1 MFRTFRVRLLFWF
14 LVFISASFVIVLLS
28 LGYQQKRE
36 DIFAKS
42 DNIDQAYLMLLK
54 SVRSQQNYFSYET
67 KNGDYFLTG
76 KSPYTEQYQYWLDST
91 LQVLSNIDFSAEKQ
105 LQVTVDL
112 QKSYI
117 RQVDTLFVALTNK
130 IKTRGFKD
138 YSLEGAMRDDA
149 HWLEEAREIPNERIL
164 TLRRHEKDYI
174 IRNEQQYVDKFSK
187 AITELNAYFRNNQR
201 IPKARKDTI
210 ISYLNSYQD
219 RFLQLVQLDKEIG
232 IKDNSGLKLLLD
244 QQIETLETG
253 FSDLVA
259 QSRQWAKSEFAN
271 LTLYFGITVVL
282 LVVISIVISAFIA
295 YRITKPLTDL
305 TKHITRFV
313 ASKFTLE
320 KDHPMVQSKD
330 EIGSLTKNFS
340 ILKNKVISEMKFF
353 KQRVDERTKELAEAN
368 KKLERISEANS
379 RFVPQEFLQ
388 SLGRASIEEV
398 SLGDQVERE
407 MTVVFTD
414 IRGFTQISEELNP
427 QENFDFLN
435 EYLGGIVPIILK
447 YGGFIDKFIGD
458 SVMALFPN
466 SPDQAIKAVQEFDPF
481 IEDFNKML
489 REKKGMP
496 PITIGTGIHTGSM
509 ILGTIGH
516 NNRLETTVISDAV
529 NTAARVE
536 GLTRYY
542 DTPLIMTEG
551 TLNRLENATEFNY
564 RFLDKVKVKGKKET
578 LSVYQLLAPVE
589 ELKISYIPRYREAIK
604 LIRKGDYAEAVVIF
618 EELSTRNPADKAVK
632 RFIEKY
638 KDRQSDETATE
649 QSITQMTTK

>member
-14 LVFISASFVIVLLS
+14 LVFISASFIIILLS

-36 DIFAKS
+36 GIFAKS
-42 DNIDQAYLMLLK
+42 DDIDQAYLTLLK
-54 SVRSQQNYFSYET
+54 SVRAQQNYFIYET
-67 KNGDYFLTG
+67 KNGNYFLTG
-76 KSPYTEQYQYWLDST
+76 ESSYLEQYQYWLDST
-91 LQVLSNIDFSAEKQ
+91 LRTLSRVDFSSEEKIQ
-105 LQVTVDL
+105 TTVTL
-112 QKSYI
+112 QKPHI
-117 RQVDTLFVALTNK
+117 ARADTLFNSLTEK

-149 HWLEEAREIPNERIL
+149 HWLEEVSEIPNEKIL

-174 IRNEQQYVDKFSK
+174 IRNEQQYVDKFSD
-187 AITELNAYFRNNQR
+187 AVSDLTLFVQRNQR
-201 IPKARKDTI
+201 MTQTRKKEVL
-210 ISYLNSYQD
+210 SYLSSYQT

-232 IKDNSGLKLLLD
+232 LKDNSGLKSLLD
-244 QQIETLETG
+244 QEIEVLETG
-253 FSDLVA
+253 FNDLVS
-259 QSRQWAKSEFAN
+259 QSRQWAKSEFDN

-295 YRITKPLTDL
+295 YKITKPLTDL
-305 TKHITRFV
+305 TTHITRFV

-320 KDHPMVQSKD
+320 KDHPIVQSKD

-340 ILKNKVISEMKFF
+340 ILKNKVISQMKFF
-353 KQRVDERTKELAEAN
+353 KQRVDERTRELAEAN
-368 KKLERISEANS
+368 KKLEKISEANS

-388 SLGRASIEEV
+388 NLGRASIEEV
-398 SLGDQVERE
+398 ALGDQVERE

-435 EYLGGIVPIILK
+435 EYLGGIVPIIVK
-447 YGGFIDKFIGD
+447 HGGFIDKFIGD

-466 SPDQAIKAVQEFDPF
+466 APDQAVKAVMEFDEF
-481 IEDFNKML
+481 VKEFNNSIK
-489 REKKGMP
+489 EKHGMA

-516 NNRLETTVISDAV
+516 DNRLETTVISDSV

-542 DTPLIMTEG
+542 DTPLIITEG
-551 TLNRLENATEFNY
+551 TRKRLEHPEEFNY
-564 RFLDKVKVKGKKET
+564 RFLDRVKVKGKKET
-578 LSVYQLLAPVE
+578 LSVYQLLAPAE
-589 ELKISYIPRYREAIK
+589 ELKISYIPKYTEAIV
-604 LIRKGDYAEAVVIF
+604 LVENGDYTGAISIF
-618 EELSTRNPADKAVK
+618 EELSERNPADKAVK

-638 KDRQSDETATE
+638 KDLQSDASTD
-649 QSITQMTTK
+649 QGITHMTTK